1 LVVGVGNVEVSEA
14 FTFWILFL
22 IEDEDK
28 VPEDFNLLIYYQNK
42 TDKSIEY
49 VIVIY
54 WVNLWEE
61 LRFAF

>member
-1 LVVGVGNVEVSEA
+1 
-14 FTFWILFL
+14 LFL

-61 LRFAF
+61 LRFAC

>member
-1 LVVGVGNVEVSEA
+1 
-14 FTFWILFL
+14 LFL

-28 VPEDFNLLIYYQNK
+28 VPEDFNLLIYYQNT

-61 LRFAF
+61 LRVCLLEYFYNKFFCKACQKFNV